1 MSIKYTIKTG
11 LVALLATTLAL
22 SSCQRE
28 QFFSPEADQ
37 KAETEKAFDASKIL
51 IPGEAF
57 VKLTPEGLR
66 SLSDVGSSLRS
77 ISSLRAVGS
86 DLEMVPVFEIGGAYE
101 RAQRLAG
108 LDRWYKA
115 TFDQDADVQAVVA
128 ELNANPSVEK
138 AHGSVPL
145 FEPTTKF
152 VPVKES
158 ALRADVSEFSPANG
172 GYPAFESVDPLLKYQ
187 WHYQNDGIISNFRQG
202 ADIGLFD
209 AWKVQ
214 TGNKDV
220 IVAVIDSGIDE
231 SHPDLEGALWRGKDG
246 AIGRNFYALD
256 APINPGYHGTHVAGT
271 IGARNNNGKGVAGVA
286 GGDGTPESG
295 VRVMSCQIFGGDNE
309 GGRGARLEN
318 IAKAF
323 PWAAENGAVLINCS
337 WGFPWKDNQSAQ
349 EYLELYEKSMG
360 VIDEAVSYF
369 AKTAGNEPDG
379 SGRKRADSPMSGGIV
394 FFASGNDSAIDIP
407 IIPAKSKNVIAVAA
421 YTADFSRASYAN
433 LGTWVDILAPGG
445 IVTPHI
451 RTGILSTVP
460 ATFINHREKGLIGA
474 DYMFPGHDNLYA
486 FAQGTSMATPHM
498 TGVAALIVSQY
509 GGKGKQF
516 TTNDLEERIF
526 TALKNVSPEQE
537 NPSPN
542 LVGRMGVGYIDAG
555 LAMGAQE
562 TVAPTA
568 VQLQVKDFN
577 YYDAKVSWAVTKDE
591 DSPNKTTFEYLVYL
605 SETPFVKA
613 QTSSL
618 RAIGGD
624 IRRGAVTTDGYTFE
638 NAVAVVRSGK
648 KSEGAEVVQAFENL
662 EAGKTY
668 YVAVVSRDRNKNVSA
683 PAFVDFTTRQN
694 QSPRLTSTV
703 LEDLNTKL
711 IMLDTESH
719 IYFPIQVT
727 DGDGHK
733 WSHQISALPRGVEV
747 VRKGQMLHVTI
758 LPEEPVGDYTFTIT
772 VTDEMGGK
780 TVQPIRFG
788 IRSHAA
794 PEFVGTIHDL
804 SLRQG
809 NKAVSID
816 LSQLVKLAGQ
826 EQARFEVKASD
837 ASIVDVKVEGGKLL
851 VAPKGVGMATVTLI
865 VRDSKFEAR
874 TTFDVVVTDTK
885 MGDLYA
891 LYPSPAQSFVTLLM
905 RDGVKTVDVTVTSV
919 RGTVFMNKTLTVN
932 DATNEATLE
941 IGALVP
947 GLYTLI
953 IKTEGSTVRRNII
966 KN

>member
-1 MSIKYTIKTG
+1 MRIKYTIKTG
-11 LVALLATTLAL
+11 LMALLATTLTL

-28 QFFSPEADQ
+28 TFFAPQNEDQ
-37 KAETEKAFDASKIL
+37 TGTEKVTDPSDFL

-66 SLSDVGSSLRS
+66 SLSEVGSSLRS

-86 DLEMVPVFEIGGAYE
+86 GLEMEPVFEIGGLYE

-115 TFDQDADVQAVVA
+115 TFDQNADVQAVVA

-145 FEPTTKF
+145 FESPTNYAPLNA
-152 VPVKES
+152 VG
-158 ALRADVSEFSPANG
+158 LGADGRSFSPTNQ
-172 GYPAFESVDPLLKYQ
+172 GYPAFESEDPLLRYQ
-187 WHYQNDGIISNFRQG
+187 WHYQNDGLLNNFRQG

-214 TGNKDV
+214 TGHKDV

-231 SHPDLEGALWRGKDG
+231 THPDLAGSFWRSPEG
-246 AIGRNFYALD
+246 AIGRNFYNLD

-271 IGARNNNGKGVAGVA
+271 IGARNNNGKGVSGIA
-286 GGDGTPESG
+286 GGDGTPDSG
-295 VRVMSCQIFGGDNE
+295 IRLMSCQIFGGDKD
-309 GGRGARLEN
+309 GGKGAKLEN

-323 PWAAENGAVLINCS
+323 TWAAENGAVLINCS
-337 WGFPWKDNQSAQ
+337 WGFPWKDNQTAQ
-349 EYLELYEKSMG
+349 EYQGLYEKSMA
-360 VIDEAVSYF
+360 ILDEAISYF

-394 FFASGNDSAIDIP
+394 FFASGNDSAVDIP
-407 IIPAKSKNVIAVAA
+407 IVPAKSENVIAVAA
-421 YTADFSRASYAN
+421 YTSDFTRAPYAN

-445 IVTPHI
+445 VVSPHI

-460 ATFINHREKGLIGA
+460 ATFIHHKEHNFVGA
-474 DYMFPGHDNLYA
+474 DYMFPGHDDLYA
-486 FAQGTSMATPHM
+486 FAQGTSMAAPHM

-509 GGKGKQF
+509 GGRGTQF
-516 TTNDLEERIF
+516 TTTDLENRIF
-526 TALKNVSPEQE
+526 TALKSVSPEEE
-537 NPSPN
+537 NPAPN
-542 LVGRMGVGYIDAG
+542 LVGRLGVGYLDAG
-555 LAMGAQE
+555 LALGAQE
-562 TVAPTA
+562 TLAPAA
-568 VQLQVKDFN
+568 VRPQVKDFN
-577 YYDAKVSWAVTKDE
+577 YYDAKVSWMVTKDE
-591 DSPNKTTFEYLVYL
+591 DSPNKITFEYLVYL
-605 SETPFVKA
+605 SETPFVKSN
-613 QTSSL
+613 TSSL
-618 RAIGGD
+618 RAIGGA

-638 NAVAVVRSGK
+638 NPAAIIRSGN
-648 KSEGAEVVQAFENL
+648 SAEGAEIIQAFENL

-683 PAFVDFTTRQN
+683 PAFIDFTTRQN
-694 QSPRLTSTV
+694 LSPVLTSTV
-703 LEDLNTKL
+703 LEDLNMKL

-733 WSHQISALPRGVEV
+733 WSVQVSTLPRGVEV
-747 VRKGQMLHVTI
+747 VRKGQVLHVTI

-780 TVQPIRFG
+780 TVQPISYG
-788 IRSHAA
+788 IRTHSA
-794 PEFVGTIHDL
+794 PEFIGTIHDL

-809 NKAVSID
+809 DKTVSID

-826 EQARFEVKASD
+826 EQARFEAQCSD
-837 ASIVDVKVEGGKLL
+837 GSIAEVKVEGGKLL
-851 VAPKGVGMATVTLI
+851 ISPKAVGMATVTLV
-865 VRDSKFEAR
+865 VRDSRFEAR
-874 TTFDVVVTDTK
+874 TTFDVVVTDSK

-905 RDGVKTVDVTVTSV
+905 RAGVKTVDVTVTSV
-919 RGTVFMNKTLTVN
+919 RGTVFMNKVLPVN
-932 DATNEATLE
+932 EATNEATLE
-941 IGALVP
+941 VGALVP
-947 GLYTLI
+947 GIYTLI
-953 IKTEGSTVRRNII
+953 IKTEDSTVRRTII